1 MPGEGSIFPVRE
13 RQVDGSLRTVAYRA
27 QVSVGPRG
35 SRRYLTRTRP
45 TKKAAGAALAELL
58 DDVRQ
63 GRDLS
68 KQSLGDYLR
77 RWLADTV
84 APTISPNTLRGYE
97 DAVAHLAPIAEIA
110 IADLRPE
117 DVERA
122 LAGMT
127 TRRIGAKPA
136 PAAPKTV
143 RNVQVVLRRAL
154 DQAVARGHVRRNV
167 AELVPLRRVP
177 RQGREAMT
185 PESAHAILAAIR
197 GDRYEAAF
205 ALAFMGLRA
214 GEILG
219 LGWDDVHL
227 ASPASVTIRYQLV
240 GSGKGATRSP
250 ILKTASSEGS
260 IPLPPF
266 VVSRLRVHQARQ
278 KAERK
283 VVSLDGGLVFVTE
296 RGYGVSNAWL
306 TKHFQSLLSDAGLPK
321 MRLHDMRHGAAS
333 LLVGAGAHPRVAQE
347 LLRHAPGSRMTMAVY
362 AHVTGAQQREAA
374 DLLQVAVAG
383 KSRGK
388 SRTRKT
394 GS

>member
-1 MPGEGSIFPVRE
+1 MPGEGSVFPVRE
-13 RQVDGSLRTVAYRA
+13 RQADGSLRTVAYRA
-27 QVSVGPRG
+27 QVSTGPRG
-35 SRRYLTRTRP
+35 SRRYVTRTRP
-45 TKKAAGAALAELL
+45 TMKAARAALAELL

-68 KQSLGDYLR
+68 RQSLGDYLR

-84 APTISPNTLRGYE
+84 APTVSPNTLRGYE

-117 DVERA
+117 DVERV

-127 TRRIGAKPA
+127 TRRVGARPA

-154 DQAVARGHVRRNV
+154 DQAAARGHVRRNV

-177 RQGREAMT
+177 RQGREALT
-185 PESAHAILAAIR
+185 PEAAQAILAAVR

-227 ASPASVTIRYQLV
+227 AAPASVTIRYQLV

-306 TKHFQSLLSDAGLPK
+306 TKHFQSLLADAGLPK

-383 KSRGK
+383 KSPTK